1 MEPAVSPAPSP
12 RSVATSAARDAET
25 ADAAELPRVKS
36 TYVIPWKE
44 MDPEIEAAR
53 IKDELRHMTSADFFM
68 QTLNKEWRV
77 QDAKVKAQQIA
88 AERQSRRL
96 VRGLPVAV

>member
-1 MEPAVSPAPSP
+1 
-12 RSVATSAARDAET
+12 
-25 ADAAELPRVKS
+25 
-36 TYVIPWKE
+36 

-77 QDAKVKAQQIA
+77 QDAKAKAQQIA

-96 VRGLPVAV
+96 VRGLPGRVVRVQLWLCSGGCAACPM